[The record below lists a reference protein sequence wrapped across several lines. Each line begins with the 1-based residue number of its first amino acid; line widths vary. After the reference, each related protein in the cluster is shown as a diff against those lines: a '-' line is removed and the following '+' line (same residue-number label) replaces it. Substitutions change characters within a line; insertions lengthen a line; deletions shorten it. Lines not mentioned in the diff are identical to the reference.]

1 MDPLLNR
8 LKALGVNIKSGKD
21 LNDEVKPAGYPIES
35 VISGENR
42 ATIYGDTFVTV
53 KHYGFDYRHGS
64 LNLFDIPSLKMISEW
79 GKASGL
85 SELAA
90 PQIAFLDT
98 ETSGLAGGTGTFA
111 FLVGLGCYTP
121 TGFDVVQFFMRD
133 PSQEQA
139 MLAALSEW
147 LTPFLVLVT
156 FNGKSFDLPLLNTRY
171 TLNGLTSPFT
181 QFTHIDLLHLA
192 RRLWRDRL
200 PSRALGDL
208 EREFAGFSRD
218 QDEVPGYLIP
228 QYYFEYLRTKDARP
242 LGGVL
247 YHNVVDI
254 ASLAALFTFT
264 ADLIANPDKAEIHA
278 LDLAAIA
285 RLYEDLGHL
294 EKAAAL
300 YERCLIEGLPEE
312 NYIRTLERFAIF
324 RKREGHPE
332 LAAQLWEY
340 AAEKKYLPAFIEIA
354 KHYEHI
360 LSDPDQAAE
369 WVHKAIALVN
379 SQPLPGY
386 LRKMRIEELTHR
398 LERLDKKRI
407 KAQTTAYN
415 QISGTTQDESQPAK
429 NESSE

>member
-8 LKALGVNIKSGKD
+8 LKALGVNIKSGQDALQEGKTV
-21 LNDEVKPAGYPIES
+21 EFPIES
-35 VISGENR
+35 VVAGENR
-42 ATIYGDTFVTV
+42 ATIYGDTYITV
-53 KHYGFDYRHGS
+53 KHFDHEYRHGS
-64 LNLFDIPSLKMISEW
+64 LNLYNIPSLKMISEW
-79 GKASGL
+79 GKTSGI
-85 SELAA
+85 SELAYH
-90 PQIAFLDT
+90 QIAFLDT

-111 FLVGLGCYTP
+111 FLVGLGYYTQ

-133 PSQEQA
+133 PAQEPA

-147 LTPFLVLVT
+147 ITPFLALVT

-171 TLNGLTSPFT
+171 SLNGLTSPFM
-181 QFTHIDLLHLA
+181 QFAHIDLLHLA

-208 EREFAGFSRD
+208 EREFAGFTRG

-254 ASLAALFTFT
+254 ASLAALFAFT
-264 ADLIANPDKAEIHA
+264 ADMIASPEKAQIHA

-294 EKAAAL
+294 EEAAVL
-300 YERCLIEGLPEE
+300 YERCLGEGLPEE
-312 NYIRTLERFAIF
+312 NYIKTLERFALF
-324 RKREGHPE
+324 RKRQGRPE

-340 AAEKKYLPAFIEIA
+340 AAEKEHLTAYIELA
-354 KHYEHI
+354 KHYEH
-360 LSDPDQAAE
+360 SMADPEKAAE
-369 WVHKAIALVN
+369 WVRKALVLVN
-379 SQPLPGY
+379 SQSLPGY
-386 LRKMRIEELTHR
+386 LRKMRQEELAHR
-398 LERLDKKRI
+398 LDRLEKKII
-407 KAQTTAYN
+407 KYL
-415 QISGTTQDESQPAK
+415 
-429 NESSE
+429 SEK